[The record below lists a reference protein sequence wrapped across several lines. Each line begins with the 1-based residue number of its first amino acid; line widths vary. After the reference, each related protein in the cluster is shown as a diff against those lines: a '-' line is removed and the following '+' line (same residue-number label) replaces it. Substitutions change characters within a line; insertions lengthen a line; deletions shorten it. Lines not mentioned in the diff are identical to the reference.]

1 MTSDRRA
8 ALVELASMLRSAH
21 GQLAQIYRAEQAEVE
36 EQAVAIEAGDPG
48 DIFIR
53 RPIYEL
59 AGAMQLLYGCV
70 ENMEC
75 AISDEVPT

>member
-1 MTSDRRA
+1 MTPTRRA
-8 ALVELASMLRSAH
+8 AIVQLASMLRSAH
-21 GQLAQIYRAEQAEVE
+21 VQLSQIYRAEQFEVE
-36 EQAVAIEAGDPG
+36 AQAVAIEAGDPG

-59 AGAMQLLYGCV
+59 AGALQLLYGCV

-75 AISDEVPT
+75 AIADEVPT

>member
-1 MTSDRRA
+1 MTRDRRA
-8 ALVELASMLRSAH
+8 AIVQLASMLRSAH
-21 GQLAQIYRAEQAEVE
+21 AQLSQIYKSEQAEVE
-36 EQAVAIEAGDPG
+36 AQAVAIEAGDTG

-59 AGAMQLLYGCV
+59 AGALQLLYGCV

-75 AISDEVPT
+75 AIESELPP

>member
-1 MTSDRRA
+1 MTRDRRTS
-8 ALVELASMLRSAH
+8 LVQLASMLKSAH
-21 GQLAQIYRAEQAEVE
+21 GQLSEIYSAEQAEVE
-36 EQAVAIEAGDPG
+36 AQAVAIEAGDPG

-59 AGAMQLLYGCV
+59 SGALQLLHGCV

-75 AISDEVPT
+75 AIEPEVPE

>member
-1 MTSDRRA
+1 MTHDRRA
-8 ALVELASMLRSAH
+8 AVVQLASMLKSAH
-21 GQLAQIYRAEQAEVE
+21 LQLAEIYRAEQAEVE
-36 EQAVAIEAGDPG
+36 AQAVAIEAGDPG

-59 AGAMQLLYGCV
+59 AGALQLLYGCV

-75 AISDEVPT
+75 AIESELPP